1 MPGCGSRRSGSP
13 KEQDHRNLASWPRCT
28 HSEGDTRRATTEP
41 PVPQERWR
49 ACRDTSGHEEDPA
62 QQVRHLVRLPLGPL
76 VPVYHT
82 HRDRIRDVAADLD
95 EPRPEHPAAGHHPG
109 LSTGGCAGP
118 WICPARTPSPTT
130 ACWRCSTSMN
140 WAWWLPGTPPI
151 PRPAGMLVTTME
163 YRHPVARARHQRRGG
178 PGRPDG
184 RGGRVLPGH
193 RQAQARRLGCPRPA
207 PDRRGRPAGPAW
219 RPCPASRR
227 GPARAGRP
235 GRRPI
240 RDLHRACQRR
250 SQRPVLPVPAPLPGL
265 RVLAAEIGGA
275 ADPDIAAPTRPS
287 QPELRA
293 YLGPG
298 CSPSAERF
306 AAAAPQLAGSWP
318 GSTETAD
325 NPSRTDVRHIKTAR
339 QSRKAQLLTPEKA
352 TNHLPPHAST
362 CTPTWP

>member
-41 PVPQERWR
+41 PVPQEIWR
-49 ACRDTSGHEEDPA
+49 VCRDTSGHEKDPA

-95 EPRPEHPAAGHHPG
+95 EPGPSTQPQVTTQVSDGRLRRPMD
-109 LSTGGCAGP
+109 L
-118 WICPARTPSPTT
+118 PARTPSPTT

-265 RVLAAEIGGA
+265 RILPHRPALPAGA
-275 ADPDIAAPTRPS
+275 ARLPGPAAR
-287 QPELRA
+287 R
-293 YLGPG
+293 
-298 CSPSAERF
+298 R
-306 AAAAPQLAGSWP
+306 
-318 GSTETAD
+318 
-325 NPSRTDVRHIKTAR
+325 
-339 QSRKAQLLTPEKA
+339 
-352 TNHLPPHAST
+352 
-362 CTPTWP
+362 

>member
-1 MPGCGSRRSGSP
+1 MNPARAPSRRSP
-13 KEQDHRNLASWPRCT
+13 PR
-28 HSEGDTRRATTEP
+28 S
-41 PVPQERWR
+41 
-49 ACRDTSGHEEDPA
+49 
-62 QQVRHLVRLPLGPL
+62 
-76 VPVYHT
+76 
-82 HRDRIRDVAADLD
+82 
-95 EPRPEHPAAGHHPG
+95 
-109 LSTGGCAGP
+109 STGGCAGP
-118 WICPARTPSPTT
+118 WICRRARRPRRRR
-130 ACWRCSTSMN
+130 AGSTSMN

-265 RVLAAEIGGA
+265 RILPHRPVLPAGA
-275 ADPDIAAPTRPS
+275 ARLPGPAARRR
-287 QPELRA
+287 RA
-293 YLGPG
+293 FRR
-298 CSPSAERF
+298 CRSP
-306 AAAAPQLAGSWP
+306 
-318 GSTETAD
+318 
-325 NPSRTDVRHIKTAR
+325 AR
-339 QSRKAQLLTPEKA
+339 RLMARLNRDS
-352 TNHLPPHAST
+352 
-362 CTPTWP
+362 